1 MSLQCYYDAVEA
13 ADTLSSDCDYS
24 TLMSIWG
31 QIASIL
37 DSQGFPLEELEAW
50 SQYKKYAIRN
60 CDSLYYIIGIER
72 QARAYN
78 LLGDT
83 TNILKMAQESSELYK
98 KHGYTAQ
105 SAIAIFNE
113 IPINI
118 NRGNYVKAKQLMDL
132 FERES
137 GYFDASGNVIKGK
150 EGYSRYKGLYYEGI
164 GKLDSA
170 EFFYRQLFKYGY
182 DFDGCTGLS
191 RIYAKT
197 RNVDSLARYSLMKDD
212 CFDKVQS
219 RLYTQTMH
227 QRKGMYDYSR
237 NQKKLLLK
245 ENEALRNKSALI
257 IVSFLLLIL
266 CIVTI
271 YLYVYF
277 KRKKEAELSQLGNKY
292 FSSIAQL
299 RKIEEEQELMK
310 SNYQKLQSEKE
321 AEAVSL
327 KKQIGELEECFSRI
341 NTQEK
346 VSSFINS
353 ALVSRF
359 RKYGQTG
366 LLKEKPSE
374 RDWNDLEEGIGK
386 CIPSLSIMINQGNI
400 LPLDRQVIILTYLG
414 FSAKE
419 ISVIIEKSASRI
431 SNIKAIANE
440 KLFNQRDARTLFKNL
455 RNITFNS

>member
-150 EGYSRYKGLYYEGI
+150 EGY
-164 GKLDSA
+164 
-170 EFFYRQLFKYGY
+170 
-182 DFDGCTGLS
+182 
-191 RIYAKT
+191 
-197 RNVDSLARYSLMKDD
+197 
-212 CFDKVQS
+212 
-219 RLYTQTMH
+219 
-227 QRKGMYDYSR
+227 
-237 NQKKLLLK
+237 
-245 ENEALRNKSALI
+245 
-257 IVSFLLLIL
+257 
-266 CIVTI
+266 
-271 YLYVYF
+271 
-277 KRKKEAELSQLGNKY
+277 
-292 FSSIAQL
+292 
-299 RKIEEEQELMK
+299 
-310 SNYQKLQSEKE
+310 
-321 AEAVSL
+321 
-327 KKQIGELEECFSRI
+327 
-341 NTQEK
+341 
-346 VSSFINS
+346 
-353 ALVSRF
+353 
-359 RKYGQTG
+359 
-366 LLKEKPSE
+366 
-374 RDWNDLEEGIGK
+374 
-386 CIPSLSIMINQGNI
+386 
-400 LPLDRQVIILTYLG
+400 
-414 FSAKE
+414 
-419 ISVIIEKSASRI
+419 
-431 SNIKAIANE
+431 
-440 KLFNQRDARTLFKNL
+440 
-455 RNITFNS
+455 